1 MDLSR
6 INKVKEKLH
15 KASLLGMYVTN
26 LTNVR
31 YLTGFTGSAGS
42 VLLLDEENHFFTDG
56 RYTEQVKDQVK
67 NCTVHIVGSS
77 HIKAIK
83 DKNLLPDSANIGFES
98 SHLSYSDFQVLRN
111 SFPNVNWKETEN
123 IVEHIAAI
131 KDMTEIE
138 SLKTAIE
145 ITDKVFD
152 EIIPLIKEGVSENHI
167 AATMSYKFKEHGAE
181 GDSYDPIVASGWR
194 SALPHATPT
203 SKCFEKGD
211 FIVMDFG
218 ALYNGYHADMT
229 RTVLIGSPTDKHKE
243 IYQIVLESQLEGI
256 KLAKA
261 GVTGAEVDSACRTVI
276 NNKGYGEYFNHST
289 GHGLGLEVHTHP
301 RLSSFN
307 KEPLLENYVVT
318 IEPGIYLPKWGGVRI
333 EDDCWIKRDKCEPLN
348 SSTKEL
354 LSF

>member
-1 MDLSR
+1 MDLTR
-6 INKVKEKLH
+6 INKVKEELNKQD
-15 KASLLGMYVTN
+15 LLGIYITN

-42 VLLLDEENHFFTDG
+42 ILLLDDENHFFTDG

-67 NCTVHIVGSS
+67 NCTIHIVGSS
-77 HIKAIK
+77 HIKAIQNQK
-83 DKNLLPDSANIGFES
+83 LLSKSIKIGFES
-98 SHLSYSDFQVLRN
+98 NHLSYSNFQLLKN
-111 SFPNVNWKETEN
+111 SFPDTQWKETEN
-123 IVEHIAAI
+123 IVEYIAAI
-131 KDMTEIE
+131 KDMAEIE

-152 EIIPLIKEGVSENHI
+152 EIIPLIKEGVSENYI

-194 SALPHATPT
+194 GALPHARPS

-229 RTVLIGSPTDKHKE
+229 RTVLIGQPTDKHKE
-243 IYQIVLESQLEGI
+243 IYQIVLDSQLEGI
-256 KLAKA
+256 KCAKA

-333 EDDCWIKRDKCEPLN
+333 EDDCWIKSNQCEPLN